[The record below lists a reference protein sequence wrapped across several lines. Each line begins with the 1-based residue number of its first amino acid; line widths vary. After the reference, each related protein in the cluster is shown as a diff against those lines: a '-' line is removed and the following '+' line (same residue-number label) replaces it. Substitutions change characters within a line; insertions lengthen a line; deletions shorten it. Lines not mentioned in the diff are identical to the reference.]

1 MSPSFSRFSYQGIPL
16 QVTVE
21 GLGKLAYGKQV
32 LDYLE
37 ARKACGMDSHP
48 SKSRHRQRAT
58 DSLTQQ

>member
-32 LDYLE
+32 LDLPGSSEGLWYVWTRTRVSPDIGSEL
-37 ARKACGMDSHP
+37 
-48 SKSRHRQRAT
+48 
-58 DSLTQQ
+58 LIV